1 MRSKIFVLFFGLI
14 TFAIFAAD
22 NVYQHPERAVAVN
35 MLDVAGNDV
44 GVIVFQPVTHE
55 RVLITVNLYDVSPG
69 FHGFHIHEIAV
80 CEGDFTSA
88 GGHFDLQNV
97 NHGQHSGDLPLLE
110 ADESGHVFLAVHTAR
125 FRFNDLFDN
134 DGSAF
139 VVHDGAD
146 NVANIPDRYG
156 GADSVTLSNGD
167 AGGRFACGV
176 ISRDLS

>member
-1 MRSKIFVLFFGLI
+1 MRSKILILLFGFVTLS
-14 TFAIFAAD
+14 IFTLD
-22 NVYQHPERAVAVN
+22 KFQQHPDRAVVVD
-35 MLDVAGNDV
+35 MVDGAGNDV

-125 FRFNDLFDN
+125 FNFNDLFDD

-139 VVHDGAD
+139 VVHEGAD

-156 GADSVTLSNGD
+156 GADATTLSNGD

-176 ISRDLS
+176 ISRD